1 MANKLRNIEAIRK
14 MLDGTHR
21 MQTKKSFGYEK
32 QNVTRNVGD
41 VWTDE
46 NGVEWEQKEGYKINR
61 GKFDELRAY
70 LQSLKMPSTCPK
82 CSGEMKGKAHEK
94 MWKLFKHCLNC
105 QVEAE
110 HKMKLEGTLDQFYK
124 EFQLRNA
131 EAWLKDAEQ
140 EAKEIV
146 HAIRSKLAFAN
157 SDGTV
162 EEWSGGID
170 ADELADK
177 IEKEFETFK
186 ENFINKLKD
195 DNRVENADPSGDSE
209 SN

>member
-1 MANKLRNIEAIRK
+1 
-14 MLDGTHR
+14 
-21 MQTKKSFGYEK
+21 
-32 QNVTRNVGD
+32 
-41 VWTDE
+41 
-46 NGVEWEQKEGYKINR
+46 
-61 GKFDELRAY
+61 
-70 LQSLKMPSTCPK
+70 
-82 CSGEMKGKAHEK
+82 

-105 QVEAE
+105 QVDAE
-110 HKMKLEGTLDQFYK
+110 HKMRLEGTYDQFVK
-124 EFQLRNA
+124 DFQLKNA

-146 HAIRSKLAFAN
+146 HAIRSRLAFAN

-162 EEWSGGID
+162 EEWDGGID
-170 ADELADK
+170 PDELADK

-195 DNRVENADPSGDSE
+195 DNRVENVNPSGDSE